1 MGAAALPQATA
12 RESDRRMTSRHEDE
26 PHIVIT
32 EAEFN
37 RLLEDLDEHP
47 PKVIPN
53 LAAMLRRVVDRDR
66 LG

>member
-1 MGAAALPQATA
+1 
-12 RESDRRMTSRHEDE
+12 MTSRHEDE